1 MTPEMNTVGLGGL
14 KKKIRG
20 INCTKHSEG
29 KNEKHITWTMGK
41 KKGILGINV
50 SNKQDKFSLQMTF
63 FLPLSAAENS
73 NMDLQVGAAITSC

>member
-1 MTPEMNTVGLGGL
+1 MRNTS
-14 KKKIRG
+14 
-20 INCTKHSEG
+20 HEQ
-29 KNEKHITWTMGK
+29 WGK
-41 KKGILGINV
+41 KKAFLELIILGINV

>member
-1 MTPEMNTVGLGGL
+1 MRNT
-14 KKKIRG
+14 
-20 INCTKHSEG
+20 SYEQ
-29 KNEKHITWTMGK
+29 WK

>member
-1 MTPEMNTVGLGGL
+1 MNNG
-14 KKKIRG
+14 
-20 INCTKHSEG
+20 
-29 KNEKHITWTMGK
+29 GK
-41 KKGILGINV
+41 KKAFLELIILGINV